1 MWIHHQLKLFA
12 AMNYYTMNSHLHNV
26 ALIQNNTGREGLVE
40 RLYFFFFCL
49 GAEDECSEDGEK
61 KFRSP
66 GNRNI

>member
-40 RLYFFFFCL
+40 RLYFFFFFFFL
-49 GAEDECSEDGEK
+49 L
-61 KFRSP
+61 RS
-66 GNRNI
+66 